1 MYLKGVYFSLT
12 YPNGNGPCRRVDDQ
26 QINIDL
32 SKIHPGAYDMLAGT
46 LPGLFFEISM
56 FFATPELLPTL
67 APSKIA
73 VSD

>member
-32 SKIHPGAYDMLAGT
+32 SKIHPGAYDMLAHCRPNWTGNRSGKVENKGID
-46 LPGLFFEISM
+46 LSC
-56 FFATPELLPTL
+56 
-67 APSKIA
+67 
-73 VSD
+73 